1 MKVNKLM
8 CLDEESVHPRKS
20 IENNVDM
27 AAFALWDPEMSKVV
41 CWGPQHL

>member
-20 IENNVDM
+20 IKNYVDM
-27 AAFALWDPEMSKVV
+27 AAFALWDTEMSKVV
-41 CWGPQHL
+41 GWGPQHL